1 MAMIAAFVGVM
12 MTSCK
17 KENETVSIV
26 LHPTSAYNYKDYVTA
41 IIIHGDSDGDTF
53 IRHNTTV
60 EYGRY
65 LYINSVI
72 EFNEL

>member
-1 MAMIAAFVGVM
+1 M
-12 MTSCK
+12 
-17 KENETVSIV
+17 KEGWFLKRFPSNSNDPVIV

-41 IIIHGDSDGDTF
+41 IIIQGEEDLGGTF

-65 LYINSVI
+65 LYINSI
-72 EFNEL
+72 K